1 MEQYTIL
8 IRKEVDKPKPSIPDS
23 FLALV
28 RELNALG
35 LDFSMRKFENGFNS
49 TTNMYDSERDI
60 FIELENRLML
70 RALLSR
76 KKTEQ
81 FAKYTSGI
89 DENNLLESTKFN
101 EQKKLLEKLEDSDL
115 FK

>member
-1 MEQYTIL
+1 MSQ
-8 IRKEVDKPKPSIPDS
+8 KEMFDKDSKVDKPKPSIPDS

-60 FIELENRLML
+60 FIELE
-70 RALLSR
+70 
-76 KKTEQ
+76 T
-81 FAKYTSGI
+81 I
-89 DENNLLESTKFN
+89 
-101 EQKKLLEKLEDSDL
+101 
-115 FK
+115 

>member
-1 MEQYTIL
+1 
-8 IRKEVDKPKPSIPDS
+8 
-23 FLALV
+23 
-28 RELNALG
+28 
-35 LDFSMRKFENGFNS
+35 MRKFENGFTS
-49 TTNMYDSERDI
+49 TTNIQDTERDI

-81 FAKYTSGI
+81 FAKYTSI
-89 DENNLLESTKFN
+89 TENDESFKLTKIN
-101 EQKKLLEKLEDSDL
+101 EEQKLLKKLENTEL

>member
-1 MEQYTIL
+1 MY
-8 IRKEVDKPKPSIPDS
+8 SII
-23 FLALV
+23 

-35 LDFSMRKFENGFNS
+35 LDFSIQKFEGGFIS
-49 TTNMYDSERDI
+49 TTNVKDKSRDI
-60 FIELENRLML
+60 FNELEDRLML

-81 FAKYTSGI
+81 FAKLTISNE
-89 DENNLLESTKFN
+89 DNTLLALRKHRQKRRIIEKIQKN
-101 EQKKLLEKLEDSDL
+101 EL

>member
-1 MEQYTIL
+1 MVLTQQ
-8 IRKEVDKPKPSIPDS
+8 
-23 FLALV
+23 
-28 RELNALG
+28 
-35 LDFSMRKFENGFNS
+35 
-49 TTNMYDSERDI
+49 TNMHDKERDI

-89 DENNLLESTKFN
+89 DRN
-101 EQKKLLEKLEDSDL
+101 
-115 FK
+115 

>member
-1 MEQYTIL
+1 MINQNRL
-8 IRKEVDKPKPSIPDS
+8 IPES
-23 FLALV
+23 FLALI

-49 TTNMYDSERDI
+49 TTNIHDVERDI

-81 FAKYTSGI
+81 FAKYTSTLMKI
-89 DENNLLESTKFN
+89 I
-101 EQKKLLEKLEDSDL
+101 
-115 FK
+115 

>member
-1 MEQYTIL
+1 
-8 IRKEVDKPKPSIPDS
+8 
-23 FLALV
+23 
-28 RELNALG
+28 
-35 LDFSMRKFENGFNS
+35 MRKFENGFNS
-49 TTNMYDSERDI
+49 TTNIHDVERDI

-81 FAKYTSGI
+81 FAKYSSTSESSESVEI
-89 DENNLLESTKFN
+89 TKVNEQEKLLKKLEST
-101 EQKKLLEKLEDSDL
+101 EL

>member
-1 MEQYTIL
+1 
-8 IRKEVDKPKPSIPDS
+8 
-23 FLALV
+23 
-28 RELNALG
+28 
-35 LDFSMRKFENGFNS
+35 MRKFENGFTS
-49 TTNMYDSERDI
+49 TTNVQDTERDI

-81 FAKYTSGI
+81 FAKYTSI
-89 DENNLLESTKFN
+89 TENDESFKLTKIN
-101 EQKKLLEKLEDSDL
+101 EEQKLLKKLENTEL